1 MRKGKGKHAVVTM
14 STTTSFISSN
24 TTPSITYLT
33 TSHLDR
39 VTQVRSPASN
49 LSSQELR
56 KEYALEYCNPTVQN
70 VHFRCMF
77 SFQPNK
83 LRYSGAGRA

>member
-14 STTTSFISSN
+14 STITSFISSN
-24 TTPSITYLT
+24 TTPPFTYLT

-39 VTQVRSPASN
+39 VTQVRSN

-56 KEYALEYCNPTVQN
+56 KEYALEYCNPTVHN
-70 VHFRCMF
+70 VRFGSSMF

-83 LRYSGAGRA
+83 LRHILKVAS

>member
-14 STTTSFISSN
+14 STITSFISSN

-39 VTQVRSPASN
+39 VTQVRSYASN

-56 KEYALEYCNPTVQN
+56 KEYALKYCNPTVHN
-70 VHFRCMF
+70 MHLG
-77 SFQPNK
+77 K
-83 LRYSGAGRA
+83 